1 MKFDPAP
8 TSLKGKTALVTGA
21 NGGIGA
27 ATAAHF
33 EALGAK
39 VLATDIGPKFIG
51 EFDTTYLQIDLGN
64 EQGLVTVADWIE
76 NEQPDIL
83 FNNAAVFDLGSIL
96 NADLEQ
102 FDRLFSINVRKFV

>member
-39 VLATDIGPKFIG
+39 VLATDIGPCVWISKA
-51 EFDTTYLQIDLGN
+51 N
-64 EQGLVTVADWIE
+64 E
-76 NEQPDIL
+76 L
-83 FNNAAVFDLGSIL
+83 FGF
-96 NADLEQ
+96 
-102 FDRLFSINVRKFV
+102 